1 MNFPQ
6 IYVQYVYYP
15 SNLSQET
22 ASYNCPPAIDAII
35 PIELTI
41 NVESAAPA

>member
-1 MNFPQ
+1 MNSPK
-6 IYVQYVYYP
+6 IYVQYAYYP
-15 SNLSQET
+15 SNLSQES
-22 ASYNCPPAIDAII
+22 ASHNCPPAIGAII